1 MKKYKA
7 YLLLWLSAIAVSCSL
22 DYPPES
28 EVSDPDAI
36 VSVASAEQAL
46 AAAYASYK
54 PYGDAV
60 MWAGRADD
68 LLPSEYLSRDNSL
81 YNTYMWDERELI
93 TQSENL
99 WKSLYETV
107 VKCNVLI
114 ERLPKVPAN
123 TRDDREQLQR
133 IHQRASY
140 LKALCYFD
148 LLRIFSPAFGSNES
162 APYGVLIKNNFTIT
176 EQQKRLTQSESV
188 EEIDRLLSIP
198 AVEDK
203 GGNIGGKTL
212 ETVPYYLTPTAAQTL
227 RAALYLWA
235 GNDQKALEIAI
246 PLYEQLKA
254 TETAENLT
262 KLWNTEKSDACL
274 FAIDMRGEST
284 SPYIALE
291 YTGTNGF
298 INDYLVVSNTTTAT
312 VLYADT
318 DIRKGVYSIAH
329 PTLSNVQLLGKYR
342 KLAQEKKQMQYF
354 TALRVAHLAF
364 IVAEAYAHQG
374 DNSAVTVVNTVLA
387 TRSATTISSSSTD
400 REELLRIVLAEKQKE
415 FVGESERFFDL
426 KRNHL
431 ALKRQTTGSVRTI
444 EATDYRFTLPIP
456 ASERRYNSAI
466 TQNKGWNVG
475 SSQL

>member
-148 LLRIFSPAFGSNES
+148 LLRIS
-162 APYGVLIKNNFTIT
+162 L
-176 EQQKRLTQSESV
+176 Q
-188 EEIDRLLSIP
+188 LL
-198 AVEDK
+198 AVM
-203 GGNIGGKTL
+203 N
-212 ETVPYYLTPTAAQTL
+212 
-227 RAALYLWA
+227 
-235 GNDQKALEIAI
+235 
-246 PLYEQLKA
+246 QL
-254 TETAENLT
+254 LM
-262 KLWNTEKSDACL
+262 ACL
-274 FAIDMRGEST
+274 SKIT
-284 SPYIALE
+284 SPLPSSK
-291 YTGTNGF
+291 NG
-298 INDYLVVSNTTTAT
+298 LPRAS
-312 VLYADT
+312 
-318 DIRKGVYSIAH
+318 
-329 PTLSNVQLLGKYR
+329 QW
-342 KLAQEKKQMQYF
+342 
-354 TALRVAHLAF
+354 
-364 IVAEAYAHQG
+364 
-374 DNSAVTVVNTVLA
+374 
-387 TRSATTISSSSTD
+387 
-400 REELLRIVLAEKQKE
+400 
-415 FVGESERFFDL
+415 
-426 KRNHL
+426 KR
-431 ALKRQTTGSVRTI
+431 
-444 EATDYRFTLPIP
+444 
-456 ASERRYNSAI
+456 
-466 TQNKGWNVG
+466 
-475 SSQL
+475 